1 MILADGQRRRNWKS
15 WRSTACHHLPGGN
28 RTGGANFVVP
38 VMLSVRAF
46 VRLTTRVLAPVT
58 ARGLPPCEDD
68 AVHGPNAQK
77 SGHCGQRG
85 EQAKSTQSTRFRVE
99 PCTGGVCQI
108 AAVGGSPTASEL
120 RTKLQTNHD
129 SKNGRNRTTGV
140 TQRAPRIGNLCG
152 APSAHPLAGDGRAPP
167 GRQTR
172 RRGSLF
178 HWLKIKARPESRPTR
193 PGVRH
198 RRKEPRVLGIYAGR
212 KSALLDGAPIPI
224 SEAVCPRGLLPAA
237 SPADS
242 DDVGHAFQ

>member
-46 VRLTTRVLAPVT
+46 VRLTTHILTQVT

-77 SGHCGQRG
+77 TARAGQRG

-108 AAVGGSPTASEL
+108 AAVGGSPTTSEL

-140 TQRAPRIGNLCG
+140 TQRAPRIRDCVAAQCASFGGRRARTTGSTN
-152 APSAHPLAGDGRAPP
+152 SAARFFVPLAQNKSA
-167 GRQTR
+167 
-172 RRGSLF
+172 
-178 HWLKIKARPESRPTR
+178 ARKHPTR

-212 KSALLDGAPIPI
+212 KSA
-224 SEAVCPRGLLPAA
+224 S
-237 SPADS
+237 
-242 DDVGHAFQ
+242 